1 MFSCTYLVALYALR
15 AESELSSVHL
25 STKGQGSDAQP
36 LLALAGASSTVH
48 CRKYCRNKLPKDL
61 LTQQVL
67 LRQRVKGSFNS
78 CVHPFIAQKVSGNQF
93 YSLKSTRLMVHAGCE
108 PLTSRRQQGRWTGKP
123 EFMLQEKKHSANTD
137 NAANI
142 DLHSL

>member
-48 CRKYCRNKLPKDL
+48 CTNIAEINCQKTCLRSKSSSGSVPKDL
-61 LTQQVL
+61 
-67 LRQRVKGSFNS
+67 
-78 CVHPFIAQKVSGNQF
+78 
-93 YSLKSTRLMVHAGCE
+93 STAVC
-108 PLTSRRQQGRWTGKP
+108 
-123 EFMLQEKKHSANTD
+123 
-137 NAANI
+137 I
-142 DLHSL
+142 HSLRKRSQGISFIH